1 MVSLQKTNDELQSEV
16 SELRR
21 FKKEAEATDH
31 STKELERSLRAE
43 IRSLNEQ
50 LTRARREVE

>member
-1 MVSLQKTNDELQSEV
+1 MTLQKSNDELQSEV

-21 FKKEAEATDH
+21 FRKETEATEH
-31 STKELERSLRAE
+31 SKRDLERSLRAE

-50 LTRARREVE
+50 MERARREVE